1 MASRVRRSL
10 EEPSDVLSLRPKAAE
25 LVFQVFGRG
34 LHPELFEP
42 RARREIDRGTY
53 AASVAITESGHVISW
68 RHDGPAGGRQGGM
81 TLVEV
86 ATSAAQPL
94 PQRRRLLA
102 HRIAGERSDR
112 VQCRGGAT
120 YQTCFQL
127 ERVVAELFWSFQE
140 ELVAAGSRR
149 GLLHR
154 FESGG
159 RLSLGAVSWIDIET
173 RPRSLLVQA
182 FHTFPDDLAIVK
194 SQSLFEIP

>member
-1 MASRVRRSL
+1 
-10 EEPSDVLSLRPKAAE
+10 VLSLRPKAAD
-25 LVFQVFGRG
+25 LVFQVFGRP
-34 LHPELFEP
+34 LHPELFSP
-42 RARREIDRGTY
+42 QARRSIDRGTY
-53 AASVAITESGHVISW
+53 TASVAITGSGHVVSW
-68 RHDGPAGGRQGGM
+68 QQGGM

-86 ATSAAQPL
+86 ATSAAEPL

-102 HRIAGERSDR
+102 HRICGERSDR

-140 ELVAAGSRR
+140 ELVAAGGRR

-154 FESGG
+154 FEAGG

-194 SQSLFEIP
+194 SQSLFELP

>member
-1 MASRVRRSL
+1 
-10 EEPSDVLSLRPKAAE
+10 VLSLRPKAAE
-25 LVFQVFGRG
+25 LVFQVFGRP

-42 RARREIDRGTY
+42 CAVRSIDRGSYSAT
-53 AASVAITESGHVISW
+53 VAITGSGHVIAW
-68 RHDGPAGGRQGGM
+68 RQGNA
-81 TLVEV
+81 TLTEV
-86 ATSAAQPL
+86 AAAATEPL
-94 PQRRRLLA
+94 PQKRRLLS
-102 HRIAGERSDR
+102 HRITGERADR

-127 ERVVAELFWSFQE
+127 ERVPAELFWSFQE
-140 ELVAAGSRR
+140 ELVAAGGRR

-159 RLSLGAVSWIDIET
+159 RLSLGAVSLIEIET

-194 SQSLFEIP
+194 SQSLFEAP